1 MKSKFN
7 FLSIH
12 EIYLLSGL
20 SVVIVIA
27 LLPLILDFSLSFG
40 FAISY
45 WVIVIAL
52 AVVFASFILLR
63 QNKEIRSSEKQI
75 KTYSKMIKNLKKHRN
90 L

>member
-27 LLPLILDFSLSFG
+27 LLPLVLDFSLSFE
-40 FAISY
+40 FAIFY
-45 WVIVIAL
+45 WSMVIVL
-52 AVVFASFILLR
+52 AVIFASFILFR
-63 QNKEIRSSEKQI
+63 QNKEMRSSEKQI
-75 KTYSKMIKNLKKHRN
+75 RIYSKMIKNLKKYRN